1 MHGQTAGPPA
11 RRCVPELLMNAGF
24 ARITLLL
31 PLLLV
36 VQSGYTEYREN
47 HDQARWR
54 VGEQKMDELDI
65 KTVRF
70 FDLKN
75 VDRLDKDIASFS
87 AILNVAEAQY
97 ASNGG
102 INFELSLRYA
112 APVRIEIHNPLY
124 FIQYSLTG
132 SDKTRLFNNRKPPIP
147 LIHRQG
153 PIDATADFSF
163 SILKIEKGGESLNI
177 QEQVNMPTLAFT
189 QSGEQR
195 YFLQISKFINEGTR
209 QPEDIPGGNY
219 HLEVVFSIIKASID
233 GKTTENPQSRTL
245 KAQDI
250 AVLYKP
256 Q

>member
-1 MHGQTAGPPA
+1 
-11 RRCVPELLMNAGF
+11 MNVGF
-24 ARITLLL
+24 ARIMLML
-31 PLLLV
+31 PLLLAI
-36 VQSGYTEYREN
+36 QSGYTEDKEN
-47 HDQARWR
+47 NDQAHDWAHDQA
-54 VGEQKMDELDI
+54 GGQKMDEPDT

-75 VDRLDKDIASFS
+75 IDRLDKDIASFS
-87 AILNVAEAQY
+87 AILSVAGSQY

-102 INFELSLRYA
+102 INFELSLRYE
-112 APVRIEIHNPLY
+112 APGRIEIHNPLY

-153 PIDATADFSF
+153 PIAADSDFSF
-163 SILKIEKGGESLNI
+163 SILKIEKDGKNLNI
-177 QEQVNMPTLAFT
+177 QEQANMPTLAFVN
-189 QSGEQR
+189 GDEQT
-195 YFLQISKFINEGTR
+195 YLLQISKFINEESR
-209 QPEDIPGGNY
+209 EPKDIPAGNY

-250 AVLYKP
+250 VVLYKP
-256 Q
+256 NE

>member
-1 MHGQTAGPPA
+1 MAGPPA
-11 RRCVPELLMNAGF
+11 RRYAPELLMNAGF

-31 PLLLV
+31 PLLLAIP
-36 VQSGYTEYREN
+36 SGYTEYKEN
-47 HDQARWR
+47 HDQAHGR
-54 VGEQKMDELDI
+54 VGEQKMDETDI

-70 FDLKN
+70 FDLKD
-75 VDRLDKDIASFS
+75 VDRLDRDIASFS
-87 AILNVAEAQY
+87 ATLNVAEAQY

-102 INFELSLRYA
+102 INFELSLRYVGSA
-112 APVRIEIHNPLY
+112 RIEIHNPLY

-132 SDKTRLFNNRKPPIP
+132 SDKTQLFNNRKPPIP

-163 SILKIEKGGESLNI
+163 SILKIEKDGENLNI

-209 QPEDIPGGNY
+209 QPEDIPAGKY
-219 HLEVVFSIIKASID
+219 HLEVVFSIIKASIN

-245 KAQDI
+245 KAPDI
-250 AVLYKP
+250 AILYKP
-256 Q
+256 KE

>member
-1 MHGQTAGPPA
+1 
-11 RRCVPELLMNAGF
+11 MNAGF

-31 PLLLV
+31 PLLLPI
-36 VQSGYTEYREN
+36 QPAHTEYKEN
-47 HDQARWR
+47 RDQ
-54 VGEQKMDELDI
+54 VGEQKMDEMDT
-65 KTVRF
+65 KTIRF

-75 VDRLDKDIASFS
+75 IDHLEKDIASFS
-87 AILNVAEAQY
+87 ATLSVAETQR

-102 INFELSLRYA
+102 INFELSLRYE
-112 APVRIEIHNPLY
+112 APGKIEIHNPLY

-147 LIHRQG
+147 LIHRQR
-153 PIDATADFSF
+153 PIDAATDFSF
-163 SILKIEKGGESLNI
+163 NILKIEKDGGNLNI
-177 QEQVNMPTLAFT
+177 QEQVRMPTLAFT
-189 QSGEQR
+189 QGDEQR
-195 YFLQISKFINEGTR
+195 YFLKISKFINEGTR